1 MAQSLVEIAK
11 ELTLTLVETGRLSSE
26 DMQDMLQKTHAT
38 LAALR
43 AQEEFGTAT
52 AVSMA
57 KTAPVEWRKSI
68 TKRTVTCLECG
79 QTFKQLSRRHLR
91 MHGLDGR
98 SYHAKYGIPQT
109 QPLAAR
115 NTIARR
121 REVIRKTRP
130 WEKAPMFRR
139 AQTRHG
145 NALPEPEADIPRDE
159 IAEPTVAAPTSPKRQ
174 RKTAAEKKIA
184 RKKSTQA

>member
-43 AQEEFGTAT
+43 AQEEFVTTT
-52 AVSMA
+52 AVPMA
-57 KTAPVEWRKSI
+57 ETAPVEWRKSI
-68 TKRTVTCLECG
+68 TKRTVTCLECR
-79 QTFKQLSRRHLR
+79 QAFKQLSRRHLR

-98 SYHAKYGIPQT
+98 SYRAKYGIPQT

-115 NTIARR
+115 NTVVRR

-145 NALPEPEADIPRDE
+145 NASPEPAAEVPRDE
-159 IAEPTVAAPTSPKRQ
+159 IEALTVAAPTSPKRQ
-174 RKTAAEKKIA
+174 RKTAPEKKTA
-184 RKKSTQA
+184 RKKSSQV